1 MVKSTDCSSRGP
13 EFNSQQPHGGSQP
26 PVMGLKDSER
36 SPSLRPQD
44 NSGHPRTHDR
54 PSLLQTTWGFI
65 RGKPE
70 LWGRLIPR
78 RGRGV
83 DLEGKEVPVFIGPQ
97 GGKEKGES
105 RGFPD
110 LNNVYSQEMGMG
122 GVQGKSLMKV
132 QQWAH
137 TWSEHWQT
145 HRFKEWPEHCAPLFF

>member
-1 MVKSTDCSSRGP
+1 MRLYS
-13 EFNSQQPHGGSQP
+13 
-26 PVMGLKDSER
+26 
-36 SPSLRPQD
+36 
-44 NSGHPRTHDR
+44 
-54 PSLLQTTWGFI
+54 
-65 RGKPE
+65 GKPE
-70 LWGRLIPR
+70 LWGRLISHTW
-78 RGRGV
+78 GRGV
-83 DLEGKEVPVFIGPQ
+83 DLEGEEVPVFIGPQ

-145 HRFKEWPEHCAPLFF
+145 HRFEEWPEHCAPLFF